1 MKNKVA
7 MNSSLVSSFTESTLS
22 RNGLYFRPRNNL
34 QSDFIDITDSVASL
48 QQILES
54 EWSDT
59 ALKLF
64 RQKCS
69 RSRLYKINNVTCL
82 KA

>member
-1 MKNKVA
+1 MMKNKVA

-54 EWSDT
+54 E
-59 ALKLF
+59 
-64 RQKCS
+64 
-69 RSRLYKINNVTCL
+69 
-82 KA
+82 